1 MTPQQDKDTEENL
14 ELKIK
19 RITPAQ
25 DKLKEEINKAN
36 SQAVNLKQLENSG
49 FSSVSRKEVIGVIQK
64 RNALEKKLKR
74 LQQNVVYQKKDR
86 EKKKA
91 KIEEACAANPETR
104 DILKSIN
111 RETAGKPRIGK

>member
-74 LQQNVVYQKKDR
+74 LQQNVVYQKKD
-86 EKKKA
+86 
-91 KIEEACAANPETR
+91 
-104 DILKSIN
+104 
-111 RETAGKPRIGK
+111 